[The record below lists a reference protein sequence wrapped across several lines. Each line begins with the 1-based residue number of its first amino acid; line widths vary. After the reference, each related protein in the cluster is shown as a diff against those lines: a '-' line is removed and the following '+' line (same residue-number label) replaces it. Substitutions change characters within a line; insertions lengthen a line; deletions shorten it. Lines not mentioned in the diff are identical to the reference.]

1 MVAGKATMIAANK
14 QVNVDDITDLKE
26 ELDEFK
32 AENEE
37 R

>member
-1 MVAGKATMIAANK
+1 MRTGKDTMKDVIE

-26 ELDEFK
+26 ELEEFK

>member
-1 MVAGKATMIAANK
+1 MRTGKDTMKDVIE

-26 ELDEFK
+26 ELDDYMAK
-32 AENEE
+32 NKE

>member
-1 MVAGKATMIAANK
+1 MKDANK